1 MAGYL
6 PFKKE
11 APKRLVLRNNMPVA
25 TTVFIENVVDVEI
38 EDGAIIIASATVPT
52 EVVDDTLE
60 KLEYVENDISAKPSI
75 FRRKKKEYDNPT
87 LFFYYV
93 VGLDIFQ
100 SIRAWLSSGVIL
112 YTQHKRPVSLCLK
125 LFSYLNPFITKN
137 PYNFFE

>member
-52 EVVDDTLE
+52 EAVDDTLE

-75 FRRKKKEYDNPT
+75 FRRKKKE
-87 LFFYYV
+87 
-93 VGLDIFQ
+93 
-100 SIRAWLSSGVIL
+100 
-112 YTQHKRPVSLCLK
+112 
-125 LFSYLNPFITKN
+125 
-137 PYNFFE
+137 

>member
-60 KLEYVENDISAKPSI
+60 KLEYVENNIGVKPSKS
-75 FRRKKKEYDNPT
+75 RHKKKE
-87 LFFYYV
+87 
-93 VGLDIFQ
+93 
-100 SIRAWLSSGVIL
+100 
-112 YTQHKRPVSLCLK
+112 
-125 LFSYLNPFITKN
+125 
-137 PYNFFE
+137 

>member
-11 APKRLVLRNNMPVA
+11 APKRLVLRNNVPGA

-38 EDGAIIIASATVPT
+38 EDSAVIITSATVPT

-75 FRRKKKEYDNPT
+75 FRRKKKE
-87 LFFYYV
+87 
-93 VGLDIFQ
+93 
-100 SIRAWLSSGVIL
+100 
-112 YTQHKRPVSLCLK
+112 
-125 LFSYLNPFITKN
+125 
-137 PYNFFE
+137 